1 MDHKIAIRQFV
12 RELLAK
18 KDDNKPLTDSSHLL
32 TSGRLDSV
40 DAVQI
45 VVMLEETFGVDF
57 SKIGFDQTM
66 IDSIDAIDSLVRST
80 QTEKDPEALLEPGK

>member
-12 RELLAK
+12 RELL
-18 KDDNKPLTDSSHLL
+18 DNKGDDKPLNDDSHLL

-45 VVMLEETFGVDF
+45 VVMLEEKFAVDF
-57 SKIGFDQTM
+57 AQIGFDQTM
-66 IDSIDAIDSLVRST
+66 IDSIDAIDSIVRSAQAEET
-80 QTEKDPEALLEPGK
+80 AEPLLKHGK